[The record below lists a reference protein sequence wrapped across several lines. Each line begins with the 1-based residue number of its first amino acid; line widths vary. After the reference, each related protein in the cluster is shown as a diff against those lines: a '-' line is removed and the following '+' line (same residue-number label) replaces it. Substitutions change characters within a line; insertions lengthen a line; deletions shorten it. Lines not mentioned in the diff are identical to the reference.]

1 MIIAVDGPAASGKGT
16 VARRVSVHYGLPY
29 LDTGTLY
36 RGVALQVIE
45 DNGDLEN
52 AEYAASIAQKLDT
65 SLLESSRIRD
75 RDVGAAAS
83 KVAKHQ
89 PVRDALL
96 KFQRDFAANERG
108 AVLDGRD
115 IGTVVCPDAHVKLF
129 VTASV
134 EERARRR
141 YAELKIK
148 GEDVTEEQIL
158 DDIRERDRRD
168 MSRSAA
174 PLKQSEDSYLLDTT
188 NLDIEGTFKTAV
200 RLIDDVIRRTG
211 CA

>member
-36 RGVALQVIE
+36 RGVALQVIKN
-45 DNGDLEN
+45 NGDLED
-52 AEYAASIAQKLDT
+52 AEYAASKAEKLDT
-65 SLLESSRIRD
+65 NVLENSRIRD

-89 PVRDALL
+89 LVRDVLL
-96 KFQRDFAANERG
+96 QFQRDFAANERG

-115 IGTVVCPDAHVKLF
+115 IGTVVCPEADVKLF

-148 GEDVTEEQIL
+148 GEEVTEEQIL
-158 DDIRERDRRD
+158 EDIRERDRRD

-188 NLDIEGTFKTAV
+188 NLDIEGTFEAAV
-200 RLIDDVIRRTG
+200 RLIEDVIRRTG